1 MRPTDH
7 TESGNV
13 QLLDVA
19 RVQPGYLSRERVKSA
34 PDGSHHLLQAKDVSE
49 DGGVRIDEAACFH
62 PERKPELYQVSRGDI
77 LVVARGQD
85 HRAHHVDQD
94 LSNALAAATFYIV
107 RVTTDRI
114 QPGYLAWWLNLPGV
128 QAEIDANSRGTSI
141 RYIGR
146 ETLENLRVP
155 VPALDVQRRIERVT
169 RLWREKKSLHSRID
183 EKREQYIQAVCQQA
197 VRQAK
202 E

>member
-1 MRPTDH
+1 
-7 TESGNV
+7 
-13 QLLDVA
+13 
-19 RVQPGYLSRERVKSA
+19 
-34 PDGSHHLLQAKDVSE
+34 
-49 DGGVRIDEAACFH
+49 VRLDEAACFH

-107 RVTTDRI
+107 RVTTERI
-114 QPGYLAWWLNLPGV
+114 QPGYLAWWLNMPGV

-155 VPALDVQRRIERVT
+155 VPALDVQRRIERVAS
-169 RLWREKKSLHSRID
+169 LWREKKSLHSRID
-183 EKREQYIQAVCQQA
+183 QKREQYIQAVCQQA